1 MVTASAGTCVIIRD
15 RMKFTEDIRAAIR
28 IGMVSARANILP
40 MVVLWA
46 LAAALVGAYYLLGP
60 FREMLEPVA
69 VWHRECGWRT
79 AFVSQMIFCG
89 ILPGVFLLA
98 IRSIRPR
105 HPFLTILAQS
115 LWCGGF
121 GVCCNELFRLMA
133 DVFGDNAHVSTVLV
147 KSAFDQFVWTVAVIA
162 PANAVFFFW
171 VGRDFSFARVKREW
185 PSPFFRRMVLPNLI
199 PNWIVW
205 IPVSFAI
212 FSFPFPLQIHVNG
225 IVCTFWTLMC
235 IQIGRRT

>member
-1 MVTASAGTCVIIRD
+1 MISNV
-15 RMKFTEDIRAAIR
+15 RAAASVGWEAIKENR
-28 IGMVSARANILP
+28 LP

-46 LAAALVGAYYLLGP
+46 LAAVLVGAYYLIDP

-69 VWHRECGWRT
+69 EWHGAWGWRS
-79 AFVSQMIFCG
+79 AFVSQAIFCG

-105 HPFLTILAQS
+105 YPFLTILAQS
-115 LWCGGF
+115 LWCGCF
-121 GVCCNELFRLMA
+121 GIFNNEVFHLMA
-133 DVFGDNAHVSTVLV
+133 QAFGDDAHVSTVLV
-147 KSAFDQFVWTVAVIA
+147 KAAIDQFVWTVLVIA
-162 PANAVFFFW
+162 PANAMFFFW
-171 VGRDFSFARVKREW
+171 VGRDFSLARVKREW
-185 PSPFFRRMVLPNLI
+185 SSPFFRRMVLPNLI

-205 IPVSFAI
+205 IPVSLAI

-235 IQIGRRT
+235 IQIGKRT

>member
-1 MVTASAGTCVIIRD
+1 MRFAADIREALRIGQASAQ
-15 RMKFTEDIRAAIR
+15 
-28 IGMVSARANILP
+28 ANLVP
-40 MVVLWA
+40 LVVLWA
-46 LAAALVGAYYLLGP
+46 LAGVSVGAYYLLTP

-69 VWHRECGWRT
+69 AWHRAWGWRS
-79 AFVSQMIFCG
+79 AFVSQAIFCG
-89 ILPGVFLLA
+89 ILPGMFLLA
-98 IRSIRPR
+98 IQSIRPR

-121 GVCCNELFRLMA
+121 GVCCNELFCLMA
-133 DVFGDNAHVSTVLV
+133 KVLGDNAHVTTVLL

-171 VGRDFSFARVKREW
+171 VGRDFSLERVKREW

-205 IPVSFAI
+205 IPVSLAI
-212 FSFPFPLQIHVNG
+212 FAFPFPLQIHVNG

-235 IQIGRRT
+235 IQIGRCT

>member
-1 MVTASAGTCVIIRD
+1 MRFAA
-15 RMKFTEDIRAAIR
+15 DIREALR
-28 IGMVSARANILP
+28 IGLASARANFVP
-40 MVVLWA
+40 MCVLWF
-46 LAAALVGAYYLLGP
+46 LAGALVGAYYLIGP
-60 FREMLEPVA
+60 FRELLEPVA
-69 VWHRECGWRT
+69 QWHRDWEWRA
-79 AFVSQMIFCG
+79 AFMSQAIFCG

-98 IRSIRPR
+98 FRSICPR

-133 DVFGDNAHVSTVLV
+133 AVFGDNAHVSTVLL
-147 KSAFDQFVWTVAVIA
+147 KTAIDQFVWTVAVIA
-162 PANAVFFFW
+162 PVNAVFFFW
-171 VGRDFSFARVKREW
+171 VGRDFSLTRVKREC

-205 IPVSFAI
+205 IPVSLAVFT
-212 FSFPFPLQIHVNG
+212 FPFALQIHVNG

-235 IQIGRRT
+235 LQIGRRT

>member
-1 MVTASAGTCVIIRD
+1 
-15 RMKFTEDIRAAIR
+15 MKLTGSFAAAFR
-28 IGMVSARANILP
+28 IGLASARANLVP

-46 LAAALVGAYYLLGP
+46 LAGALVGAYFLLDP
-60 FREMLEPVA
+60 FRGMLDPVA
-69 VWHRECGWRT
+69 EWHRAWGWRS
-79 AFVSQMIFCG
+79 AFVSQAIFCG

-105 HPFLTILAQS
+105 YPFLTILAQS
-115 LWCGGF
+115 VWCGCF
-121 GVCCNELFRLMA
+121 GICNNEVFHLMA
-133 DVFGDNAHVSTVLV
+133 RALGDNAHISTVLA
-147 KSAFDQFVWTVAVIA
+147 KSAFDQFVWTIAVIA

-171 VGRDFSFARVKREW
+171 VGRDFSLARVKRDW

-205 IPVSFAI
+205 IPVSLAI

-235 IQIGRRT
+235 IQIGGRT